1 MVGGIQNHND
11 HQSIPGVYETRWDN
25 LSYLVLKHPK
35 NMKTT
40 RLCIGILLGLCFA
53 SVAYAQEPVLAS
65 TEVPAATTTTPTEGE
80 AEEQEEPGF
89 TFSGSVDTYFHSSFG
104 TTNTTFG
111 GISAPSSAF
120 ADLKGFGLGM
130 ANLIASYSGDKVGFT
145 ADLVFGPRGRAAVFA
160 SPQGIVNQMYAY
172 YKLTER
178 VTLNLG
184 QFNTFLG
191 YEVISPA
198 VNFHYSTSYMFSYGP
213 FSHTGLRADFD
224 LGGGMV
230 AKLAVMNP
238 TDLVEFNPVDT
249 YTVGVQLGHSSD
261 AGGVWLNLIYGDQ
274 DGNLD
279 ETDPA
284 FDENGDLIA
293 SAGNLLQVDLTTGWN
308 LTEKFYLGFNTSYQ
322 TVAAGE
328 GFIAEGD
335 LQDANGDAATFMGI
349 AIYPKVSL
357 SESFALGVRAEYLGV
372 TNGHL
377 GIFELDEDG
386 KGSVMEYTL
395 SGNYSVGNLTFIPE
409 FRIDMT
415 SEDSFMDADGK
426 ATNMMPTLNLAA
438 VYKF

>member
-1 MVGGIQNHND
+1 
-11 HQSIPGVYETRWDN
+11 
-25 LSYLVLKHPK
+25 
-35 NMKTT
+35 MKTK
-40 RLCIGILLGLCFA
+40 RLCIATLLGMCLTA
-53 SVAYAQEPVLAS
+53 TAGYSQETVIAS
-65 TEVPAATTTTPTEGE
+65 TANSPVTPVTDAEPAE
-80 AEEQEEPGF
+80 AEESKQETPTF
-89 TFSGSVDTYFHSSFG
+89 SFSGSVDTYFHSTLG
-104 TTNTTFG
+104 TTNSTYG
-111 GISAPSSAF
+111 DISAPASAF

-130 ANLIASYSGDKVGFT
+130 ANIIASYAGEKVGFT
-145 ADLVFGPRGRAAVFA
+145 ADLVFGPRGKAAVFN
-160 SPQGIVNQMYAY
+160 SQQGIVNQMYAY
-172 YKLTER
+172 YKLTDK

-238 TDLVEFNPVDT
+238 TDLVEFNPVNT
-249 YTVGVQLGHSSD
+249 YTIGAQLGHSND
-261 AGGVWLNLIYGDQ
+261 AGGVWLNFLYGDQ

-279 ETDPA
+279 DTDPS
-284 FDENGDLIA
+284 FDEDGELIM
-293 SAGNLLQVDLTTGWN
+293 SAGNLFQVDLTTGWN
-308 LTEKFYLGFNTSYQ
+308 LTEKFYLGLNTSYQ

-328 GFIAEGD
+328 GFISEGD
-335 LQDANGDAATFMGI
+335 LQDLSGDAATFMGI
-349 AIYPKVSL
+349 ALYPKISL
-357 SESFALGVRAEYLGV
+357 SESFALGLRAEYLGV

-377 GIFELDEDG
+377 GIFGLDADG

-415 SEDSFMDADGK
+415 SEDSFADADGR
-426 ATNMMPTLNLAA
+426 ATDMMPSLNLAA